1 MRINEQHCY
10 IDNQGQENE
19 DIFRR
24 MKLENKK
31 ESEGLLP
38 IEERELQQIVNR
50 GISETD
56 QTIAKLN
63 DTVRDPL
70 MKRIAELRKKEEEG
84 EQ

>member
-56 QTIAKLN
+56 QTRAKLN

>member
-1 MRINEQHCY
+1 
-10 IDNQGQENE
+10 
-19 DIFRR
+19 

-56 QTIAKLN
+56 QTRAKLN